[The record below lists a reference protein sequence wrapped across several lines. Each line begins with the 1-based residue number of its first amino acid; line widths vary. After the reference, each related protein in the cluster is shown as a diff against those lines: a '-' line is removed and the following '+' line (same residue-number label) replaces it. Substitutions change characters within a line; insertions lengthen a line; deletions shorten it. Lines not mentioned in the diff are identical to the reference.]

1 MRETYVLIL
10 LILLALAPVVYG
22 IRAEIGNART
32 IINTDWEG
40 EKTIERAI
48 LVRNVNDVPVD
59 IDLRA
64 SEEIEDI
71 IELIDKEFRLEPGE
85 EKKARF
91 DIVLK
96 KPGEWAGKIF
106 VRFTPELGNSIVL
119 SSALILGA
127 GANEGVEIPSDED
140 EDEDLAE
147 ILDDDLDFGD
157 DEEDSG
163 LSGNAVGFGVGKPKN
178 DNGSIFTPYLTI
190 LMIVLSIIV
199 VIVIAG
205 GVYLLKK

>member
-1 MRETYVLIL
+1 MLIL

-127 GANEGVEIPSDED
+127 GANEGVDIPDD
-140 EDEDLAE
+140 AIDDDEDLVE
-147 ILDDDLDFGD
+147 IVDDDVNLDVDED
-157 DEEDSG
+157 DSD
-163 LSGNAVGFGVGKPKN
+163 LSGNAVGFGINKPKN
-178 DNGSIFTPYLTI
+178 NDNERVTPYVTI
-190 LMIVLSIIV
+190 LVIILSVLIIG
-199 VIVIAG
+199 VIIG
-205 GVYLLKK
+205 GIYLLRK